1 MAIEFKKETL
11 EEFNEIVK
19 RYPDKQAATIPALH
33 LMQRDQGY
41 VSNESLEY
49 IAGLLDLP
57 VSTVHSTV
65 SYYTMF
71 YREEMGK
78 YVIQVCSTL
87 SCYILGSKNIVDHIE
102 NKLGIKA
109 GETTEDRKFSLIKVE
124 CLGACGTAP
133 VIRINDDYYEDL
145 TIEKVDEILNSLQ

>member
-41 VSNESLEY
+41 VSNEALEY

-145 TIEKVDEILNSLQ
+145 TIEKVDEILNGLQ